1 MEEYIVKFLVQFYM
15 LIFSGKKEVDLEW
28 KRDSIVIF

>member
-15 LIFSGKKEVDLEW
+15 LSGKKEVDLEW